1 MSPLLIHFKFISNN
15 VFVGL
20 GVLAIIIS
28 CSGLFLFMDK
38 WDKRVKGEYIL
49 IPFYIDLFLF
59 YSLAYTFAVVAS
71 PSGDF
76 IQGFAIVLA
85 EKETYVT
92 ADLCIVYKNIVSV
105 FIESLYYSISIMT
118 TLGDGTIKP
127 QGIFKLVVASH
138 VAFTFVITVF
148 GIAEYF
154 SNESSKEVKSEFKSL
169 KKLLVEKQ
177 LLDSTQCET
186 TIAPRKVTS
195 IKNRIAISI
204 KGLFSGKYV

>member
-1 MSPLLIHFKFISNN
+1 
-15 VFVGL
+15 
-20 GVLAIIIS
+20 
-28 CSGLFLFMDK
+28 
-38 WDKRVKGEYIL
+38 
-49 IPFYIDLFLF
+49 
-59 YSLAYTFAVVAS
+59 
-71 PSGDF
+71 
-76 IQGFAIVLA
+76 
-85 EKETYVT
+85 
-92 ADLCIVYKNIVSV
+92 
-105 FIESLYYSISIMT
+105 MT

-138 VAFTFVITVF
+138 VAFTFIITVF

-154 SNESSKEVKSEFKSL
+154 SNESSKEVKSEFQLL

-186 TIAPRKVTS
+186 AFAPRKVTS